1 MFRRRLVIGVFLVAL
16 FGLGWWAG
24 RVASR
29 DLYADLD
36 VFVQVLHRIEGN
48 YVDPVD
54 PHRLIQG
61 ALKGMLRDL
70 DPYSQFLDEKE
81 LANLQSVTHGSFG
94 GIGIVVSVRDDH
106 PTVISPIEG
115 SPAWEAGLRAGD
127 VIVAIDGKSSAGLT
141 VAEVADRLRG
151 PAGTE
156 VRVTVSREGEDGE
169 QEVTLERRIIET
181 HAVPYAFLAAPGV
194 GYVRLASFSEK
205 SGAEVGQALERL
217 RARGAKSLVLDLR
230 SNPGGL
236 LEQAVDV
243 TERFVPKGTLV
254 VYTRGRAKA
263 QDNRYHAGEAG
274 PNPQWPMVVLVDGG
288 SASAAEIV
296 AGALQ
301 DLDRALVVGRTSFG
315 KGSVQSVFPLRGGG
329 SALKL
334 TTALYYT
341 PSGRSIHHTTR
352 DTQDAAGEDD
362 EDPGEVPPAGS
373 DSVSKP
379 AFRTRA
385 GRIVHGGGGITPD
398 VIVVPDTL
406 QGLAWKVES
415 RGLAFR
421 FANRWLNLHPET
433 RPADAV
439 PVPWEDF
446 LAWLRAEKTS
456 FTDTEAGAQRAPLE
470 RALRREMARRMS
482 GDSAA
487 ARIALEDDP
496 VFARALQVL
505 AHARA
510 PRDVFAAVPA
520 APAPKRRDA
529 PVRGATAH

>member
-1 MFRRRLVIGVFLVAL
+1 MLRRRLVIGAVLVAL

-36 VFVQVLHRIEGN
+36 VFVEVLHRIEGN

-54 PHRLIQG
+54 PQRLVQG

-81 LANLQSVTHGSFG
+81 FANLQSVTHGSFG
-94 GIGIVVSVRDDH
+94 GIGIVVSVRDDY

-141 VAEVADRLRG
+141 VGEVAGRLRG
-151 PAGTE
+151 AAGTQ
-156 VRVTVSREGEDGE
+156 VRVTVRREGEDGE
-169 QEVTLERRIIET
+169 HEVTLERRVIET
-181 HAVPYAFLAAPGV
+181 HAVPYAFLAAPAV
-194 GYVRLASFSEK
+194 GYVRLADFSER
-205 SGAEVGQALERL
+205 SGAEVGDAVERL
-217 RARGAKSLVLDLR
+217 RALGAKSLVLDLR

-243 TERFVPKGTLV
+243 AERFVPKGTLV
-254 VYTRGRAKA
+254 VYTRGHARG
-263 QDNRYHAGEAG
+263 QDNRYLAAEPR
-274 PNPQWPMVVLVDGG
+274 PNTQWPMVVLVDGG

-301 DLDRALVVGRTSFG
+301 DLDRALVVGRTTFG
-315 KGSVQSVFPLRGGG
+315 KGSVQTVFPLRGGG

-341 PSGRSIHHTTR
+341 PSGRSIHHAVQGAQP
-352 DTQDAAGEDD
+352 DEGEDD
-362 EDPGEVPPAGS
+362 EGDGEPPSDGR
-373 DSVSKP
+373 DSVP
-379 AFRTRA
+379 RAAFHTRA
-385 GRIVHGGGGITPD
+385 GRIVYGGGGIAPD
-398 VIVVPDTL
+398 VVVVPDTL
-406 QGLAWKVES
+406 QGLARKVES

-421 FANRWLNLHPET
+421 FANRWLNLHPEP
-433 RPADAV
+433 RPADAA
-439 PVPWEDF
+439 PVPWQDF
-446 LAWLRAEKTS
+446 LAWLRAEKLEFTGAEATS
-456 FTDTEAGAQRAPLE
+456 QRAQLE
-470 RALRREMARRMS
+470 RAVRRELARRMS

-487 ARIALEDDP
+487 ARVALEDDP
-496 VFARALQVL
+496 VFARALQAL
-505 AHARA
+505 ARA
-510 PRDVFAAVPA
+510 RGPRDVFAAVAPGSRG
-520 APAPKRRDA
+520 APARE
-529 PVRGATAH
+529 ATAH